1 MRLRNP
7 LSLVLERFPLQ
18 QGLKNLYDNEFR
30 LISVHFPL

>member
-18 QGLKNLYDNEFR
+18 QGKKAAGSY
-30 LISVHFPL
+30 SVSR